1 MSAPPPDPAAA
12 PPPGR
17 WRGPARRGVAVAAA
31 SALLF
36 GGWALW
42 MNLDHGWPPAL
53 AAAGAQTF
61 ASFTTTF
68 FIALVMEGLAG
79 TTPDPRGKFVRAFVG
94 SIAVAGPYMI
104 ALHWIAGTPD
114 LWATLSVP
122 FATGGAF
129 GFAYSANLM
138 RTARRAPQS
147 TPLA

>member
-1 MSAPPPDPAAA
+1 MTPCAPDPSAPRASS
-12 PPPGR
+12 R
-17 WRGPARRGVAVAAA
+17 WRGPALRGVVVAAA

-42 MNLDHGWPPAL
+42 MNADHGWRAAL
-53 AAAGAQTF
+53 TAGATQTF

-68 FIALVMEGLAG
+68 FIALVMEGLAA
-79 TTPDPRGKFVRAFVG
+79 TTPDPRGKFVRAFLG
-94 SIAVAGPYMI
+94 SILVAGPYMI
-104 ALHWIAGTPD
+104 ALHWLAGTPD

-138 RTARRAPQS
+138 RAARSAAAPA
-147 TPLA
+147 PLA